1 MQAGDDF
8 PEINPSVPTVAR
20 VYDYYLGGTNNFES
34 DRMLCAQIDDL
45 LPGTR
50 GLAIN
55 NRRFL
60 ERVVRFLAAECSIRQ
75 FIDHGSGLPT
85 QNNVHQVAQGIH
97 PDAHVVYNDSDPVV
111 AVHGRRLLA
120 SDPGTAF
127 IHADMQD
134 TSAIFDHPDTRRLI
148 DFAEPVAVLFNS
160 VLHCLKDEEDPVGL
174 VHRVLERVPSGSY
187 LAVAHLVSDSA
198 EIREKLT
205 NIMLTA
211 THGNWGRLRTVEE
224 VTPCF
229 DGLEIIEPGLVE
241 LTTWRPDETPHEQT
255 WDMIEFGG
263 VARKP

>member
-1 MQAGDDF
+1 MQLGDDF

-20 VYDYYLGGTNNFES
+20 VYDCYLGGTNNFES

-55 NRRFL
+55 NRHFL
-60 ERVVRFLAAECSIRQ
+60 ERVVRFLADTCGIRQ

-85 QNNVHQVAQGIH
+85 QNNVHQVAQRVRQ
-97 PDAHVVYNDSDPVV
+97 DAHVIYNDSDPVV

-120 SDPGTAF
+120 GDPGTAF
-127 IHADMQD
+127 IHADMCD
-134 TSAIFDHPDTRRLI
+134 TTGILDHSDTLRLI
-148 DFAEPVAVLFNS
+148 NFDEPIAVLFNS
-160 VLHCLKDEEDPVGL
+160 VLHCIKDEDDPVGL
-174 VHRVLERVPSGSY
+174 VHRVMDRVPSGSY
-187 LAVAHLVSDSA
+187 LAIATLVSDDP
-198 EIREKLT
+198 EIRERLT
-205 NIMLTA
+205 KIMLTA
-211 THGNWGRLRTVEE
+211 TQGNWGRLRTVEE

-229 DGLEIIEPGLVE
+229 DGLALIEPGLVE
-241 LTTWRPDETPHEQT
+241 LTTWHPDETPQHQT